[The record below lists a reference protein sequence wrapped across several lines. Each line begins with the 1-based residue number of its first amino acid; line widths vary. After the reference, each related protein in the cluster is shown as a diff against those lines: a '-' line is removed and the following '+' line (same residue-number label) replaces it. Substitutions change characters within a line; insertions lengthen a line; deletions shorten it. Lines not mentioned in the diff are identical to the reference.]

1 MTPGARL
8 AAAIELLDA
17 ILRGEPAGLVLTNW
31 SRRARYAG
39 SKDRAAIRDVVFDC
53 LRQKRS
59 LAHLSG
65 KETGRGLVLAHAFQS
80 GHDLAALFDGA
91 GYNPA
96 AVTEAETSRLAD
108 AGPAPD
114 PVRLNYPDFLD
125 VELRQSLGTDFEP
138 VMAALSSRAPV
149 DLRVNR
155 MKGTRDAAMAAL
167 LDDEIAAE
175 PVNGVPTALR
185 VTANARRINGAAAY
199 REGLVELQDAS
210 SQAVALGAGVAP
222 GMDVLDYC
230 AGGGGKA
237 LALYDAMGGKGRV
250 VAHDI
255 AAVRMNDLPARA
267 ARAGAR
273 IRVAGP
279 GDAALVRDAFD
290 LVFVDAPCSG
300 TGSWRRTPDAK
311 WRLGPS
317 DLEKLDRVQAD
328 ILAVASTYA
337 RPGGTIAYAT
347 CSVLARENGDRVRD
361 LLAHRPDLELAR
373 ETLHTPVTLGDGFYL
388 AEIKRPSTKP

>member
-17 ILRGEPAGLVLTNW
+17 ILAGEPAGLVLTNW
-31 SRRARYAG
+31 ARRSRFAG
-39 SKDRAAIRDVVFDC
+39 SKDRAAIRDVVYDC
-53 LRQKRS
+53 LRRKRS
-59 LAHLSG
+59 LGFRAGEES
-65 KETGRGLVLAHAFQS
+65 GRGLVLAYSHAD
-80 GHDLAALFDGA
+80 GADLDGLFDGE
-91 GYNPA
+91 GYNPG
-96 AVTEAETSRLAD
+96 AVTAAELQRLDEAQD
-108 AGPAPD
+108 PPD
-114 PVRLNYPDFLD
+114 PVRLDYPDFLD
-125 VELRQSLGTDFEP
+125 AELRRSLGADFEA
-138 VMAALSSRAPV
+138 VMTAMASRAPV

-155 MKGTRDAAMAAL
+155 MKGSRMAAQSAL
-167 LDDEIAAE
+167 LADEIVTVPLE
-175 PVNGVPTALR
+175 GVETALR
-185 VTANARRINGAAAY
+185 VVENARRVNGSRAY

-210 SQAVALGAGVAP
+210 SQAVALGAGARA

-237 LALYDAMGGKGRV
+237 LALYDAIGGKGSV

-273 IRVAGP
+273 IRVAQP
-279 GDAALVRDAFD
+279 GDSALRPASFD

-311 WRLGPS
+311 WRMGPA

-328 ILAVASTYA
+328 ILTRAVEFV
-337 RPGGTIAYAT
+337 RPGGRLAYAT
-347 CSVLARENGDRVRD
+347 CSVLARENGDRIRA
-361 LLAHRPDLELAR
+361 LLAARPDLELR
-373 ETLHTPVTLGDGFYL
+373 SEVLHTPVTLGDGFYL
-388 AEIKRPSTKP
+388 AEVERV